1 MQRATQWGN
10 SLYTFEVYPPEG
22 AIIEPPAYTL
32 GDINEDGI
40 INSLDYSMLS
50 RHILEVSTLSG
61 NQLLAADLNGDGKID
76 SIDGSLLTRYLLE
89 IIETFPAEK

>member
-22 AIIEPPAYTL
+22 AIIEPPDFTL

-40 INSLDYSMLS
+40 INTIDYSLVT
-50 RHILEVSTLSG
+50 RHVLEVSTLSE
-61 NQLLAADLNGDGKID
+61 NQLLAADLNGDGVVD
-76 SIDGSLLTRYLLE
+76 TVDCSLFSRYLLE
-89 IIETFPAEK
+89 IITTFPKEK